1 MKLSELSPKWIELQ
15 NWSSSARYYIGVS
28 FFCPHCSPDAPESG
42 PNRRRRLAVRFYPHV
57 DLDDVAKTFACPIP
71 FNGEHTRVSGET
83 FDTLTLNP
91 SVGFESIGH
100 WHGNIFNGHCT
111 P

>member
-1 MKLSELSPKWIELQ
+1 MKLTDLSPKWIQLS
-15 NWSSSARYYIGVS
+15 NWSSPARYYVGVS
-28 FFCPHCSPDAPESG
+28 FYCPHCDVNAPKSG
-42 PNRRRRLAVRFYPHV
+42 PNRRRRLAVRFWPHI

-71 FNGEHTRVSGET
+71 QNGEHHRIGDT
-83 FDTLTLNP
+83 FDTLTLTP

-100 WHGNIFNGHCT
+100 WHGHVYNGHCT